1 MLKSLRLSTFTSL
14 DLLNNYKITKISTY
28 NTRLSTEKCVKVGL
42 IASYYIKIKN
52 QEGLIFLFI
61 ISSVF
66 AKEVSLARVSATLSH
81 PWETVV

>member
-1 MLKSLRLSTFTSL
+1 MLKSLKLSTFTSS

-28 NTRLSTEKCVKVGL
+28 NTRLSTGKCVKVGL
-42 IASYYIKIKN
+42 IASYYKIQN
-52 QEGLIFLFI
+52 QEGLIFFFI